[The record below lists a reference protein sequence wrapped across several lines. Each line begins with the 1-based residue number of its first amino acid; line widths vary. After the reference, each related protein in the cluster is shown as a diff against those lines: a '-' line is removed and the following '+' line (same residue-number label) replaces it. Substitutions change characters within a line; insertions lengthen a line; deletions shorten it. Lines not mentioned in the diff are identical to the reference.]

1 MTDIQIFFAVGIALT
16 AALFLGELVGR
27 AGEPVILGEI
37 LAGVALGAYALEIVD
52 PEGSFALLAAIG
64 SMLLLFD
71 AGYEEIDVQQLERGG
86 LPVLIIALFGVGLP
100 AVGGLAT
107 GLIFG
112 YPMITSLILAITLG
126 VTSIGVTAR
135 TLLDL
140 DQLDT
145 EYGLHVVGAAVTA
158 EILGLVV
165 FSLLMATQ
173 QTGASTGQIVRI
185 LGLVVAFFVG
195 AFLVQWLL
203 IDRISRLLAGSRQT
217 GADMI
222 GIMGLLFLFGY
233 AAAAVGL
240 DVIVG
245 GLVAGLIVSSE
256 RRFRETEIREG
267 IVGIAYGVFIP
278 LFFVNVGAQMDPTV
292 LLQFDQLV
300 IAVVAVGVVVK
311 VGGSYLGARLA
322 GHPHEEALI
331 VGVGM
336 LPRAGVELVVATTAL
351 AAGLIDERLFSAVLA
366 LVLVSVLATPLL
378 LKRAIRRTA
387 A

>member
-1 MTDIQIFFAVGIALT
+1 MTDIQIFFSVGVALAT
-16 AALFLGELVGR
+16 ALLLGELVER

-37 LAGVALGAYALEIVD
+37 LAGIVLGAYVLEIVD
-52 PEGSFALLAAIG
+52 PDGSFALLAAIG

-86 LPVLIIALFGVGLP
+86 RSVLVIAMFGVGLP
-100 AVGGLAT
+100 AIGGLVTGMVFGYSIIT
-107 GLIFG
+107 GLV
-112 YPMITSLILAITLG
+112 LAITLG

-140 DQLDT
+140 DSLNT
-145 EYGLHVVGAAVTA
+145 RYGHHVVGAAVTA

-165 FSLLMATQ
+165 FSLVMASQ
-173 QTGASTGQIVRI
+173 QTGASAGQIVRI

-195 AFLVQWLL
+195 ALLVHRFL
-203 IDRISRLLAGSRQT
+203 IERISRLLASSRQT
-217 GADMI
+217 GSDMI

-233 AAAAVGL
+233 AADAVGL

-256 RRFRETEIREG
+256 RRFRETKIREG

-278 LFFVNVGAQMDPTV
+278 LFFVNVGAQMDPSV
-292 LLQFDQLV
+292 LVRFDPLV
-300 IAVVAVGVVVK
+300 IAVVAIGVVVK

-322 GHPHEEALI
+322 RHPPDEAWV

-336 LPRAGVELVVATTAL
+336 LPRAGVELVVSTTAL

-366 LVLVSVLATPLL
+366 LVFVSVLATPLL

-387 A
+387 M